1 MLYYNQKEKRK
12 GDKKMIYIESIE
24 ELEYLTRKDERER
37 PRNYKEHFYPCYI
50 SYEEPWDFHF
60 CGSWYFEKFTPEE
73 TDKRRFEDLRRYRE
87 SLKKKSAEI
96 QEEIY
101 AINAQILALNKKI
114 REQSAE

>member
-12 GDKKMIYIESIE
+12 GDKKMRYIESIE

-50 SYEEPWDFHF
+50 SYAEPWDSHF
-60 CGSWYFEKFTPEE
+60 CGDWYFEKFTPEE
-73 TDKRRFEDLRRYRE
+73 TARMRFEDLKRKRE
-87 SLKKKSAEI
+87 YLKKKLNDT

-101 AINAQILALNKKI
+101 ATNAQILALNKKI